1 MPIDRSALY
10 ITKKKGCEEDDL
22 ERTGYSPNE
31 QMTEERV
38 RIRRVKKRK
47 SNRRKQKMNEIMT
60 FVNEEF
66 GSVRTISINGEPWLV
81 AKDISEILGYAQT
94 SNMIKRI
101 DDEDFISS
109 KLDGMNMKSLLINE
123 SGLYAAIIGS
133 KLPNA
138 KKFKR
143 WVTSVVLPTIRKT
156 GGYVNDADKFV
167 NTYLPFAD
175 EPTKNLF
182 RIQFEYINKLN
193 DRIRRDKPKVK
204 FADHVSDTVNLIDM
218 NDMAK
223 LCADHGIRIG
233 RTRLFKWLRSNG
245 ILMEGNIP
253 YQNFIERGYIKVKE
267 SVFDLYGEPKT
278 YQQPMVTGRGQQ
290 YILARLMREYGTE
303 VPNA

>member
-1 MPIDRSALY
+1 
-10 ITKKKGCEEDDL
+10 
-22 ERTGYSPNE
+22 
-31 QMTEERV
+31 
-38 RIRRVKKRK
+38 
-47 SNRRKQKMNEIMT
+47 MNEIMT

-66 GSVRTISINGEPWLV
+66 GSVRSTVINGEPWFV
-81 AKDISEILGYAQT
+81 GKDIAKVLGYRDT
-94 SNMIKRI
+94 SDALKKHV
-101 DDEDFISS
+101 DAED
-109 KLDGMNMKSLLINE
+109 KLSRYFADSGQNRLMYVINE
-123 SGLYAAIIGS
+123 SGFYSLVLSS
-133 KLPNA
+133 KLPTA
-138 KKFKR
+138 KKIKR
-143 WVTSVVLPTIRKT
+143 WVTSDVLPTIRKT

-167 NTYLPFAD
+167 DTYLPFAD

-182 RIQFEYINKLN
+182 KIQFEYINQLN
-193 DRIRRDKPKVK
+193 DRIRRDEPKVK

-233 RTRLFKWLRSNG
+233 RTRLFRWLRSKG

-253 YQNFIERGYIKVKE
+253 YQIFIERGYFKVKE

-278 YQQPMVTGRGQQ
+278 YQQTMVTGRGQQ

>member
-1 MPIDRSALY
+1 
-10 ITKKKGCEEDDL
+10 
-22 ERTGYSPNE
+22 
-31 QMTEERV
+31 
-38 RIRRVKKRK
+38 
-47 SNRRKQKMNEIMT
+47 MNEIMT

-66 GSVRTISINGEPWLV
+66 GSVRTVSINGEPWLV

-193 DRIRRDKPKVK
+193 DRIRRDEPKVK
-204 FADHVSDTVNLIDM
+204 FADHVSGTVNLIDM

-233 RTRLFKWLRSNG
+233 RTRLFAWLRSKG
-245 ILMEGNIP
+245 ILMAGNIP
-253 YQNFIERGYIKVKE
+253 YQKYIERGYFKVKE
-267 SVFDLYGEPKT
+267 RVFMSDGFMKSYRQT
-278 YQQPMVTGRGQQ
+278 YITGKGQQ
-290 YILARLMREYGTE
+290 YILTRLIKEGTY
-303 VPNA
+303 A